1 MLILP
6 PLLPPFKRRLI
17 AMIRKANMRQLG
29 GWECTSPASWTMCLL
44 LMVVS
49 YMIARTSKPGGRNIL
64 PHYSGGRCKKGSRLL
79 VLRDGEVRTQDILD
93 ALFNKKPPAPNQSTQ
108 NKPLSSTNFLYEL
121 DQQTQAQGDI

>member
-1 MLILP
+1 MYPGHVTSSTNQVTVQCDVSAEDVTRWNSERPEGERYEDNLVQELVMRYEAP
-6 PLLPPFKRRLI
+6 VASNRWDSPL
-17 AMIRKANMRQLG
+17 
-29 GWECTSPASWTMCLL
+29 
-44 LMVVS
+44 V
-49 YMIARTSKPGGRNIL
+49 
-64 PHYSGGRCKKGSRLL
+64 L